1 MWTYF
6 FSGFVDLVCFEWFV
20 DSNVSS
26 GSMVDDIM
34 FEVDALI
41 VALLYIVLIQDIIR
55 AFRPQRGIQKDERVT
70 YIRPRPVQSSAV
82 RRSNNNTKL
91 MTSFETSNYNH
102 VCFSANKQNLI
113 RDVTEKSR
121 ETPAE
126 FRHMQQRLH
135 KQLRML
141 GRQQPGNSSFG

>member
-1 MWTYF
+1 MDF
-6 FSGFVDLVCFEWFV
+6 LSSFVDLVCFEWFV
-20 DSNVSS
+20 DSNVLR

-91 MTSFETSNYNH
+91 MTSFETSNYSH
-102 VCFSANKQNLI
+102 ACFSSNKQNLI

-141 GRQQPGNSSFG
+141 GRQPGNSSFG